1 MERRA
6 FLRLLQRGFL
16 GSLALS
22 FGPAVLPAFAV
33 DPATVVLLVNTAI
46 SVAKLFSQGPG
57 IGDQLEK
64 LDGILREVFQKD
76 GVPIPKAEDP
86 LPSILKP

>member
-1 MERRA
+1 
-6 FLRLLQRGFL
+6 
-16 GSLALS
+16 
-22 FGPAVLPAFAV
+22 
-33 DPATVVLLVNTAI
+33 VNTAI